1 MPSQVHSSYFKP
13 MIFPYNGDIAPA
25 NIDRAQTIDPSAA
38 TNWEK
43 VEEIGREGIVGHLK
57 KIPTIGYRLTQYEYG
72 TLEFWRKITNKSDA
86 TTSLTLADFKTSAFD
101 IVAYLTDDD
110 STVVG
115 SLVYPELRT
124 AGFSIGIGDP
134 DSIIERNFDFVGE
147 QCLMYQ
153 GDNKYYQYQSETI
166 VGSGTDEVITLDYT
180 ATIDPDTDDYMQR
193 VLRVQGGVTTEITS
207 FVDTSTTVTIP
218 VVTAGDVIKLYYTST
233 SAYPSIFPVN
243 DTDASGILADSADV
257 YLYIPASD
265 SPSSSDRV
273 YRLQSA
279 TLDVRF
285 DREDVKEIGNRK
297 VVKRGV
303 RDKTVTVT
311 LGRILNDWTI
321 EEVLRGEGE
330 DYGIINVDKMTDS
343 ATLILRIFS
352 DSTHNTF
359 LYGFTATGLAPR
371 DIRPG
376 AAVNEYVKAEDVM
389 EGEDLTITSVNPI

>member
-153 GDNKYYQYQSETI
+153 GDNKYYQ
-166 VGSGTDEVITLDYT
+166 
-180 ATIDPDTDDYMQR
+180 
-193 VLRVQGGVTTEITS
+193 
-207 FVDTSTTVTIP
+207 
-218 VVTAGDVIKLYYTST
+218 
-233 SAYPSIFPVN
+233 
-243 DTDASGILADSADV
+243 
-257 YLYIPASD
+257 
-265 SPSSSDRV
+265 
-273 YRLQSA
+273 
-279 TLDVRF
+279 
-285 DREDVKEIGNRK
+285 
-297 VVKRGV
+297 
-303 RDKTVTVT
+303 
-311 LGRILNDWTI
+311 
-321 EEVLRGEGE
+321 
-330 DYGIINVDKMTDS
+330 
-343 ATLILRIFS
+343 
-352 DSTHNTF
+352 
-359 LYGFTATGLAPR
+359 
-371 DIRPG
+371 
-376 AAVNEYVKAEDVM
+376 
-389 EGEDLTITSVNPI
+389 